1 MLRDQIIEK
10 LKLLK
15 LPGMAAS
22 YDEIAAMAQKTHM
35 TGEKMLLT
43 LLDAEY
49 AEREARGLTYRLRK
63 AQFPHMKE
71 LEKFDFSASPV
82 PEEQILCLA
91 EGRFLE
97 TASNVIFVGG
107 SGTGKTHLTTA
118 IGLQLVRHRKLIRFF
133 NTVDLV
139 NKLEIVK
146 QQNKLET
153 LERNIMRIDCL
164 ILDELGYLPFSR
176 NGGHLL
182 FHLLS
187 KQYETVSV
195 IITTNLSFTEW
206 PTVFGDTKLTAALLD
221 RMTHHC
227 EIIET
232 GNKRYRLQGRLS
244 RSTSP
249 PYRRPL

>member
-10 LKLLK
+10 MRLLK
-15 LPGMAAS
+15 LTGMAAS
-22 YDEIAAMAQKTHM
+22 YDEIRAMAQKTRM
-35 TGEKMLLT
+35 TGEKLLLS

-49 AEREARGLTYRLRK
+49 AEREARSLAYRLRS

-71 LEKFDFSASPV
+71 LETFEFSASHV
-82 PEEQILCLA
+82 QADRIFELA
-91 EGRFLE
+91 GGRFLE

-107 SGTGKTHLTTA
+107 AGTGKTHLATA
-118 IGLQLVRHRKLIRFF
+118 IGLQLVRSRKQVRFF

-146 QQNKLET
+146 QQNKLEVM
-153 LERNIMRIDCL
+153 ERNFLKIDCL

-187 KQYETVSV
+187 KLYESVSV
-195 IITTNLSFTEW
+195 LITTNLSFSEW
-206 PTVFGDTKLTAALLD
+206 PQVFEDKKLTAALLD

-232 GNKRYRLQGRLS
+232 GNNSYRLKGRLS
-244 RSTSP
+244 QKTQETQAV
-249 PYRRPL
+249 

>member
-10 LKLLK
+10 MKLLK
-15 LPGMAAS
+15 LSGMAGS
-22 YDEIAAMAQKTHM
+22 YDEITAMAQKTRM
-35 TGEKMLLT
+35 TGEKMLLN

-49 AEREARGLTYRLRK
+49 AEREARSLAYRLRS

-71 LEKFDFSASPV
+71 LETFEFPTSHVQA
-82 PEEQILCLA
+82 ERIFWLA
-91 EGRFLE
+91 EGKFLE

-107 SGTGKTHLTTA
+107 SGTGKTHLATA
-118 IGLQLVRHRKLIRFF
+118 IGLQLVRHRKMVRFF

-146 QQNKLET
+146 QQNKLEAF
-153 LERNIMRIDCL
+153 ERNLIKIDCV

-187 KQYETVSV
+187 KLYETVSV
-195 IITTNLSFTEW
+195 IITTNLSFSEW
-206 PTVFGDTKLTAALLD
+206 PKVFSDNKMTAALLD

-232 GNKRYRLQGRLS
+232 GNKSYRLNGRLS
-244 RSTSP
+244 QKTQETSEA
-249 PYRRPL
+249 